1 MLDLRLMD
9 KDLAEKPWK
18 TQENVTPLWFFWNNN
33 PIFVV
38 FKSPGNHLKISG
50 HPPGVWIRGTPR
62 QDWFRIDPNFGTT
75 EDMKRLVNKTH
86 ELGDMAVN
94 WLDMV
99 RL

>member
-1 MLDLRLMD
+1 M
-9 KDLAEKPWK
+9 KNHEKPSK
-18 TQENVTPLWFFWNNN
+18 NPVKRDSTLILLEKKPLFSGELSGN
-33 PIFVV
+33 P
-38 FKSPGNHLKISG
+38 G
-50 HPPGVWIRGTPR
+50 HPGHPR

-99 RL
+99 RLC